1 LRAIVDGDTHLPNT
15 PNMSK
20 KEQNTYRSAREAFDD
35 LAVDEKARFMVEAMM
50 STVAEGIDRIS
61 QVIADGFDS
70 VDAESTEEQ
79 TSGEAA
85 TGKRNRPARKGSTK
99 TKSQSKNQS
108 KKKQSGASTPD
119 AA

>member
-1 LRAIVDGDTHLPNT
+1 
-15 PNMSK
+15 MSK

-35 LAVDEKARFMVEAMM
+35 LAVEEKARFMVEAMM

-61 QVIADGFDS
+61 QAIADGFDS
-70 VDAESTEEQ
+70 ADKGSTEEPGE
-79 TSGEAA
+79 GEAA
-85 TGKRNRPARKGSTK
+85 ARKTNRPAHKRPSKA
-99 TKSQSKNQS
+99 KNQS